1 MQAKLKPVKQKVIA
15 ILTVLV
21 MLAAA
26 LSYLSFPAF
35 AGEAEAAT
43 TEPFQKEAVE
53 ISNGEFDQT
62 SGSSPY
68 EPSNWTAAALGD
80 TLEGV
85 TVDGVVDLTPAE
97 INQEKVLKD
106 LKLDIYDEF
115 GGGKFPQTPFGKSVA
130 ENASQLYFPSTN
142 SKALM
147 INSNGSRVAYGYK
160 SSSVSLTANSYYKIS
175 AWVKTGE
182 FDNSG
187 ASLMVDG
194 LKNPLIFRNIETDPA
209 LNNDKDK
216 NYGWVEYNFFIE
228 TSSMMDTSV
237 TLSLQL
243 GDAYT
248 YTDANGNTHSE
259 LHTASGYAF
268 FDHITAYKLAP
279 DEFLANTANIENTED
294 FLYPDKEDRSYS
306 LSADGT
312 QMYYSENE
320 AEYLC
325 IDDNGNVA
333 GSEYAN
339 FESEEVGSFDNGSVG
354 WSAAE
359 ESSGN
364 FQYGIYDSPNDE
376 LGIKNDAPYS
386 PNGTG
391 DRIALV
397 TTYKPAPNE
406 NKVYAKANVGIVTDY
421 FTVERFV
428 NYRLS
433 VWVKT
438 ENGAVASAA
447 VTGYDYRGGNP
458 DLGKYGEPQLRK
470 VTELTE
476 GDAENKARNGWKEVA
491 FYIKG
496 SSFAAYD
503 VRLELRLGR
512 MADDGTTE
520 DAAGVAMFDNVRIE
534 RITSKEYTDYSGGGT
549 SVTFDP
555 DTASSSITNNDFN
568 NIETYDEYIEPFKP
582 SGWTLMSAGEDSTT
596 GMSTHKVNADYKDYV
611 VSGVIASDATSYK
624 YRKPEGEQY
633 IEGRVTTHKQTE
645 ANGVPSN
652 LLMIKSDESTGL
664 PSDQRNIGGVAVGYR
679 SSSFSISSESVQ
691 RVDVTL
697 LADDI
702 EGYGASLVLKNAT
715 NVIASVERI
724 KSTGNKYETY
734 SFYVQTGTS
743 DLSEVYLEVWM
754 GLYDRVN
761 NTNKLA
767 YGTLFVEDVSLTNMS
782 AAESSGEDGDESA
795 KQQALESARNIYA
808 AKANEYHAKRAG
820 APTNFAVYSSLTED
834 FSAFDYYQENDFVR
848 IPYSWSIGSVASY
861 NGNSALKYGIF
872 DAGEESPAGYE
883 HNADNRYTMLVHN
896 VTPAATRVKSTINY
910 ALASGSYY
918 TIRVVAKV
926 EIPTDQKTDRPN
938 YKGAYI
944 GIADTDHKIS
954 DIKSTTTVTDI
965 YNPDSDVEGEYKTF
979 TFYIKTAGE
988 LATDDD
994 TDSSNTSDTIV
1005 TMEMGIGGTGSNEEW
1020 AVGTMYVNSI
1030 TVSQSSNV
1038 DFEEAQA
1045 KLEKGGALQGKYGV
1059 IADYSDKKD
1068 DQGDDDDNDDNSN
1081 ITGDNW
1087 YVYTTVLLA
1096 VVLIVVLIA
1105 VAVRYYGIKR
1115 KRDAAGNADAP
1126 SYDREKTLVRQHN
1139 KRAEEAGAIR
1149 DKQLDAY
1156 EAFDEYEEDLIEE
1169 EQMRRLEAEEL
1180 ALLDA
1185 AETEE
1190 SKTAEPDAETDT
1202 ADESPAETESDST
1215 DATINAEPE
1224 VTASQPEVTETT
1236 ETAAPDEEEADENI
1250 YDQIVDFTPSEEKKK
1265 ELEAKK
1271 AAEERAKAE
1280 KEAAEKKA
1288 AEERAKAEA
1297 EKKAANRRH
1306 NNWDGFDD

>member
-43 TEPFQKEAVE
+43 TEPYQKEAVE

-62 SGSSPY
+62 SGSLPF
-68 EPSNWTAAALGD
+68 EPSNWTAAELG
-80 TLEGV
+80 EQPKGA
-85 TVDGVVDLTPAE
+85 TVSGVVDLTPDE
-97 INQEKVLKD
+97 INKEQTLKD

-115 GGGKFPQTPFGKSVA
+115 KHGGFPQTPFGKSVS
-130 ENASQLYFPSTN
+130 ENASQLYFPGTN

-147 INSNGSRVAYGYK
+147 INSNESQIAYGYK
-160 SSSVSLTANSYYKIS
+160 SSSVSLTSNSYYKIS

-209 LNNDKDK
+209 LNNNKDK

-248 YTDANGNTHSE
+248 YTDSSGKTHSE
-259 LHTASGYAF
+259 LHTATGYAF

-279 DEFLANTANIENTED
+279 DEFLKNTENIND
-294 FLYPDKEDRSYS
+294 KTVGFPYPDKEDRTYS

-325 IDDNGNVA
+325 IENGKIVSSDAA
-333 GSEYAN
+333 GFAGN
-339 FESEEVGSFDNGSVG
+339 EVGSFDNGSKG

-364 FQYGIYDSPNDE
+364 FQYGIFDSPNE
-376 LGIKNDAPYS
+376 ALGIESAAPYS

-397 TTYKPAPNE
+397 STYDRSNNE
-406 NKVYAKANVGIVTDY
+406 KYESKNVGIVTDY

-447 VTGYDYRGGNP
+447 VTGYDYRGGKTDP
-458 DLGKYGEPQLRK
+458 GVDYGKPQLRK
-470 VTELTE
+470 TTELTE
-476 GDAENKARNGWKEVA
+476 GDAENKARNGWKELA

-503 VRLELRLGR
+503 VRLELRLGK
-512 MADDGTTE
+512 MAEDGKTE

-555 DTASSSITNNDFN
+555 EAASSSITNNEFN
-568 NIETYDEYIEPFKP
+568 NIEAYDEYIQPFKP
-582 SGWTLMSAGEDSTT
+582 SGWTLMGAGEDSTT
-596 GMSTHKVNADYKDYV
+596 GMSTHKVNEDYKNYV
-611 VSGVIASDATSYK
+611 VSGVIASDATSFK
-624 YRKPEGEQY
+624 YRKPDGTEY
-633 IEGRVTTHKQTE
+633 IDGNITTHKQTE

-652 LLMIKSDESTGL
+652 LLMIKCDEETKL
-664 PSDQRNIGGVAVGYR
+664 PAEQRKLGGVAVGYR

-691 RVDVTL
+691 RVDVTM
-697 LADDI
+697 LADEI
-702 EGYGASLVLKNAT
+702 EGYGASIVLKNAT
-715 NVIASVERI
+715 NVIASVEGI
-724 KSTGNKYETY
+724 KTTGNRYETY

-743 DLSEVYLEVWM
+743 DLSEVYLEVWL
-754 GLYDRVN
+754 GLYDRNN
-761 NTNKLA
+761 NTDKLA
-767 YGTLFVEDVSLTNMS
+767 YGTLLVENVSLTNMS
-782 AAESSGEDGDESA
+782 AAESSGDDAADDSA
-795 KQQALESARNIYA
+795 KQQALESARSLYA

-820 APTNFAVYSSLTED
+820 APTNYAVYSSLTED
-834 FSAFDYYQENDFVR
+834 FAAFDYYQTNDYVR
-848 IPYSWSIGSVASY
+848 IPYSWTIGSVASN
-861 NGNSALKYGIF
+861 NGNDALRYGIF
-872 DAGEESPAGYE
+872 DASEQAPANYE
-883 HNADNRYTMLVHN
+883 HNAENRYTMLVQN
-896 VTPAATRVKSTINY
+896 VTPAATRIKSTINY

-918 TIRVVAKV
+918 TIEVVAKV
-926 EIPTDQKTDRPN
+926 DIPTAQKAERPN

-944 GIADTDHKIS
+944 GITDTDHKIS
-954 DIKSTTTVTDI
+954 DIKSTATVTDI
-965 YNPDSDVEGEYKTF
+965 FNPDSDVEGEYKTF

-1030 TVSQSSNV
+1030 TVTQSSNV

-1045 KLEKGGALQGKYGV
+1045 ALEKGGALQGKYSV

-1068 DQGDDDDNDDNSN
+1068 DPDKDDDKDDNNN

-1115 KRDAAGNADAP
+1115 KRDAAGSAGAP

-1156 EAFDEYEEDLIEE
+1156 EAFDEIEEDLIEE
-1169 EQMRRLEAEEL
+1169 EQLRKLQAEEL
-1180 ALLDA
+1180 AILDA
-1185 AETEE
+1185 AEAAE
-1190 SKTAEPDAETDT
+1190 SEATAPEAETDN
-1202 ADESPAETESDST
+1202 ADESPAEAES
-1215 DATINAEPE
+1215 EE
-1224 VTASQPEVTETT
+1224 VTISEEQATEPTAEATETT
-1236 ETAAPDEEEADENI
+1236 ENGAPTEEEADENI

-1297 EKKAANRRH
+1297 EKKAANRRY
-1306 NNWDGFDD
+1306 NNWDSFDD